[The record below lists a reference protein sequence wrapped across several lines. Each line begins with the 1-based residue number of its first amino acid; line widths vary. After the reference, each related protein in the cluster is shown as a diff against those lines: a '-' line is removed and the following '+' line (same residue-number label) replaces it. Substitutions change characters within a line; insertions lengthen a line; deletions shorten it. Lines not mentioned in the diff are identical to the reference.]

1 MFSLEE
7 SCYMTPLLS
16 DIMSKHLNLR
26 MILKVLRCPVNIL
39 TLTSLN
45 RRMSENTRKPRFIN
59 FPWCYWLKTH
69 IRKNS
74 MKKDDLIIMLIALL
88 LLGGILLTIFF
99 GSEKSRHG
107 VGVLFDDTTGRPVLT
122 VKNNAW
128 SRSKAG
134 HTSHDMIVVWNRG
147 AQNLQISSA
156 PNGSSH

>member
-59 FPWCYWLKTH
+59 FP
-69 IRKNS
+69 
-74 MKKDDLIIMLIALL
+74 
-88 LLGGILLTIFF
+88 
-99 GSEKSRHG
+99 
-107 VGVLFDDTTGRPVLT
+107 
-122 VKNNAW
+122 
-128 SRSKAG
+128 
-134 HTSHDMIVVWNRG
+134 
-147 AQNLQISSA
+147 
-156 PNGSSH
+156 